1 MLKKILFFFLF
12 CSSFYVQAQR
22 NGSYPGAGGGVS
34 NGSSN
39 SGNSNFPTV
48 NNNNSTDPSKETE
61 EDLDTVKVAF
71 FYAPFPSKKIPFTDT
86 LLANDFQQF
95 TPIRS
100 RRAEYAY
107 LGMTG
112 SAHHPI
118 VWQPLF
124 REGFDAGVHSFDLF
138 RIDNQAIK
146 YYQTNKAFSQAK
158 WTLRSIGDDSSFD
171 FDYGSQFSNN
181 NYVSL
186 EWHRLNQSVK
196 PNYNF
201 QNTSTLN
208 TNWAMGFG
216 HLGKKYTIFASF
228 SNNNAQQT
236 HNGGLVAGADSFLL
250 QKNFAGN
257 YSLPVQYLNLSKELN
272 LRYKVQEVQ
281 IRQTY
286 KLNRSNDSL
295 ATDKRQFLITH
306 IFDYERITN
315 KNYYTFSDIRKKD
328 SLYFQDFIN
337 DKRGLRVF
345 FDVKKIENQVSI
357 GTQKPRAGQLPDA
370 IEIGLKH
377 RFYNVYFEPK
387 SYNINQAFVFGKWN
401 FALSKW
407 LKINTYA
414 HFGLLPANAAEYC
427 AKGEMQLNL
436 QKLGILEATFMQQ
449 RYQPTLLQ
457 TRMYSFQQQIWQN
470 DDFAKSFSTTFS
482 ATYRLPTLNFAA
494 TGSYHL
500 LNNYIYFDKTLQPI
514 QTDKAVNIL
523 QLELLQ
529 DFHIRKL
536 HIENYLAFQKSTN
549 DAIQL
554 PAIYGKHSIYLEGK
568 IFRKGAML
576 ARLGCDFRYT
586 TAYKAD
592 AYNPLINQFY
602 TQTDTQI
609 PFYPALD
616 AYVSARVLKLH
627 AFIKMENITSS
638 FYKKNIFLS
647 VPNYPLYG
655 TYLRVGFY
663 RRFTD

>member
-1 MLKKILFFFLF
+1 M
-12 CSSFYVQAQR
+12 
-22 NGSYPGAGGGVS
+22 
-34 NGSSN
+34 
-39 SGNSNFPTV
+39 
-48 NNNNSTDPSKETE
+48 
-61 EDLDTVKVAF
+61 
-71 FYAPFPSKKIPFTDT
+71 
-86 LLANDFQQF
+86 
-95 TPIRS
+95 
-100 RRAEYAY
+100 
-107 LGMTG
+107 
-112 SAHHPI
+112 
-118 VWQPLF
+118 
-124 REGFDAGVHSFDLF
+124 
-138 RIDNQAIK
+138 
-146 YYQTNKAFSQAK
+146 
-158 WTLRSIGDDSSFD
+158 
-171 FDYGSQFSNN
+171 
-181 NYVSL
+181 
-186 EWHRLNQSVK
+186 
-196 PNYNF
+196 
-201 QNTSTLN
+201 
-208 TNWAMGFG
+208 
-216 HLGKKYTIFASF
+216 
-228 SNNNAQQT
+228 
-236 HNGGLVAGADSFLL
+236 
-250 QKNFAGN
+250 
-257 YSLPVQYLNLSKELN
+257 
-272 LRYKVQEVQ
+272 
-281 IRQTY
+281 
-286 KLNRSNDSL
+286 
-295 ATDKRQFLITH
+295 
-306 IFDYERITN
+306 
-315 KNYYTFSDIRKKD
+315 
-328 SLYFQDFIN
+328 
-337 DKRGLRVF
+337 RVF

-357 GTQKPRAGQLPDA
+357 GTQKPRAGQLPDV

-482 ATYRLPTLNFAA
+482 ASYRLPALNFTA

-500 LNNYIYFDKTLQPI
+500 LNNYIYFDKPLQPI
-514 QTDKAVNIL
+514 QADKAVNIL

>member
-1 MLKKILFFFLF
+1 MLKQILFLFLF

-22 NGSYPGAGGGVS
+22 NGSYPGAGGGVG

-39 SGNSNFPTV
+39 NGISNFPTV
-48 NNNNSTDPSKETE
+48 NNNNPDTNKETE

-71 FYAPFPSKKIPFTDT
+71 FYAAFPSKKIPFTDT
-86 LLANDFQQF
+86 LLTNHFQQF

-107 LGMTG
+107 LGTAG
-112 SAHHPI
+112 SAHRPI
-118 VWQPLF
+118 VWQPIF
-124 REGFDAGVHSFDLF
+124 REGFDVGIHSFDLF
-138 RIDNQAIK
+138 RIDNQAIR
-146 YYQTNKAFSQAK
+146 YYQSNKAFSQAK
-158 WTLRSIGDDSSFD
+158 WTVRSIGDDSSFD

-186 EWHRLNQSVK
+186 EWHRINQSSK
-196 PNYNF
+196 PTYNF
-201 QNTSTLN
+201 KNASTLN

-216 HLGKKYTIFASF
+216 HLGKKYNIFLSF
-228 SNNNAQQT
+228 TNNNVLQT
-236 HNGGLVAGADSFLL
+236 HNGGTVAGADSLMLKKAFP
-250 QKNFAGN
+250 GN
-257 YSLPVQYLNLSKELN
+257 YTINTQLAKALN
-272 LRYKVQEVQ
+272 LRYKVQNIQ
-281 IRQTY
+281 MRQTY
-286 KLNRSNDSL
+286 KLNRSSDSL
-295 ATDKRQFLITH
+295 PTEKRAFLITH

-315 KNYYTFSDIRKKD
+315 KNYYAFDGLRKND

-357 GTQKPRAGQLPDA
+357 GTQKPREGQLPDA

-377 RFYNVYFEPK
+377 RFYNIYFEPK
-387 SYNINQAFVFGKWN
+387 DSNINHIFAFGKWN

-427 AKGEMQLNL
+427 AKGELQLNL
-436 QKLGILEATFMQQ
+436 QKLGILEATFLQQ

-457 TRMYSFQQQIWQN
+457 TRMYNFQQPIWRH

-482 ATYRLPTLNFAA
+482 ASYRVPALNFAA

-500 LNNYIYFDKTLQPI
+500 LNNYIYFDKTLQPL
-514 QTDKAVNIL
+514 QEDKAVNIL

-549 DAIQL
+549 DAVQL

-586 TAYKAD
+586 TTYKAD

-609 PFYPALD
+609 PLYPALD
-616 AYVSARVLKLH
+616 VYVSARVLKLR
-627 AFIKMENITSS
+627 AFVKMENITSS
-638 FYKKNIFLS
+638 FYKKNIFLT

-655 TYLRVGFY
+655 TYLRIGFY